1 MTDKTV
7 CPLIEKIGIHSSET
21 GVSFTGGKHGLD
33 KVRVTDQEIVNI
45 CLNCPLSI
53 CVFSEPNYIQ
63 KEARRTR
70 INQAKEMRR
79 AGLSAEQIGVVMGLK
94 KKTIYRYLAYL
105 D

>member
-45 CLNCPLSI
+45 CLNCPLSE
-53 CVFSEPNYIQ
+53 CVFSDTRCIE
-63 KEARRTR
+63 KEARKMR
-70 INQAKEMRR
+70 INQAKEMIKT
-79 AGLSAEQIGVVMGLK
+79 GLSGKQICDITGFSERTV
-94 KKTIYRYLAYL
+94 YRYLAE
-105 D
+105 

>member
-1 MTDKTV
+1 MTDKTP
-7 CPLIEKIGIHSSET
+7 CPLIEKIGMQSAET
-21 GVSFTGGKHGLD
+21 GISFTSSKYGLG
-33 KVRVTDQEIVNI
+33 KVRVTDQEIIDI